1 MDEKGVEGAAIT
13 ASVLTRYALK
23 FSFREFLVQSFLT
36 LDNLEITNEHF
47 KPNNGHANSSSTR
60 ASLLLFRDKS
70 LFNN

>member
-23 FSFREFLVQSFLT
+23 FSFREFLAQSFLT

-47 KPNNGHANSSSTR
+47 
-60 ASLLLFRDKS
+60 
-70 LFNN
+70 